1 MRRVAERNR
10 GDCLRF
16 QGGGICRISYLLQ
29 SEEEGLC
36 IQEAQSV
43 DLGEARRVRSL
54 CVLFVRCLGGEDQR
68 GVLK

>member
-16 QGGGICRISYLLQ
+16 QGGGISYLLQ

-54 CVLFVRCLGGEDQR
+54 CVLFVRCLGGDDQR